1 VEKPLVRRFKKVAV
15 GGTFDELHKGH
26 IKLLTKAFEL
36 GQLVLIG
43 LCTDDFAKK
52 LSKNHKIVHYKERL
66 FELKSFLKKNNFIK
80 RAKIV
85 TLTDP
90 YGPTISDKKI
100 EAIVVSQETEPVAR
114 AINMIR
120 RRKGL
125 IPLNIVVI
133 SMIPA
138 EDHVSI
144 STTRIK
150 FGEIDR
156 EGHLLQK

>member
-1 VEKPLVRRFKKVAV
+1 VEKPLVRRFKQVAV

-26 IKLLTKAFEL
+26 RALLTKAFEL

-52 LSKNHKIVHYKERL
+52 LSKNHKISHYKERL
-66 FELKSFLKKNNFIK
+66 SELESFLKKHNYIK
-80 RAKIV
+80 RVKIV

-100 EAIVVSQETEPVAR
+100 EAIVVSQETEPVAK
-114 AINMIR
+114 AINMLR
-120 RRKGL
+120 RRKGYF
-125 IPLNIVVI
+125 PLEIIVVN
-133 SMIPA
+133 MVPA
-138 EDHVSI
+138 KDHISI

-150 FGEIDR
+150 SGEIDK
-156 EGHLLQK
+156 EGNLLY

>member
-1 VEKPLVRRFKKVAV
+1 VEKPLVRRFKQVAV

-52 LSKNHKIVHYKERL
+52 LSKNHKISHYKERL
-66 FELKSFLKKNNFIK
+66 FELKSFLKKNNFNK

-133 SMIPA
+133 NMIPA

-156 EGHLLQK
+156 EGHLLRK